1 VIDEGVC
8 DSIYLHKKLWTDD
21 IEDISQGRRLVMPLS
36 KNFRRSPVFFSVLL
50 SFAFLHGAGLFPTS
64 AIAQES
70 GRPLAIR
77 NVRIFDGS
85 RVLAEDTVIVRNGK
99 IAEIGKR
106 LSLPA
111 DAQVID
117 GDGETLL
124 PGLID
129 AHTHVFGEAL
139 KQALIFG
146 VTTEL
151 DMFTDYRMAAEV
163 RKQQAAGKSL
173 DAADLFSAGT
183 LVTAPKG
190 HGTEYGISI
199 PTINGPDEAQA
210 FVDARIAEGSDY
222 IKIIYD
228 DGSTYGLHIP
238 TISKATMAAVVAA
251 AHRRGK
257 LAVVHIGS
265 LQDARDAIDA
275 GADGLAHLFV
285 DRAPDEDF
293 GKFVAAHHAFVV
305 ATLTVLESVS
315 GVASG
320 ASLITDPNLG
330 PYISRADAANLSK
343 SFPVRTGVKPSYAF
357 AEEAVRQVKAAR
369 VPLLAGTDAPNPGT
383 AHGASLHRELE
394 LLVNAGLTPIEALAA
409 ATSLPAE
416 QFHLKDRGRIAVGLR
431 ADLLLVKGDPTTDI
445 KATRNI
451 IGVWKLGVPADR
463 MAYLAVIK
471 KEKSAVEQERQSPA
485 PAGSEFGMV
494 SDFEEK
500 PTAKFGFGWTVST
513 DSVMGG
519 KSTAEYKV
527 VPDGAHGSK
536 GSLLITGEITQDF
549 AYPWAGA
556 MFFPGAAPMQ
566 PVNLAS
572 KKEIT
577 FWAKGDG
584 KTYRIMLF
592 AKSGGMIPPTQS
604 FIAGPEWKEYRFS
617 LSQFNGMDGHD
628 LMGLLFAGGPASG
641 KFAFQIDDVRFQ

>member
-1 VIDEGVC
+1 M
-8 DSIYLHKKLWTDD
+8 H
-21 IEDISQGRRLVMPLS
+21 LS
-36 KNFRRSPVFFSVLL
+36 KIFRRSSVFFSLL
-50 SFAFLHGAGLFPTS
+50 LAFAFLHGAGLFPPL

-70 GRPLAIR
+70 GRPLVIR

-99 IAEIGKR
+99 IAGIGKR

-117 GDGETLL
+117 GTGQTLL

-275 GADGLAHLFV
+275 GADGLAHLFI
-285 DRAPDEDF
+285 DRQPEPDF
-293 GKFVAAHHAFVV
+293 GRFVATHHAFVV

-315 GVASG
+315 GTASG

-330 PYISRADAANLSK
+330 PYISLGDAANLRK
-343 SFPVRTGVKPSYAF
+343 SFPKGPGVTSSYAT
-357 AEEAVRQVKAAR
+357 AEEAVRQLKAAH
-369 VPLLAGTDAPNPGT
+369 VPILAGTDAPNPGT
-383 AHGASLHRELE
+383 AHGASIHRELE
-394 LLVNAGLTPIEALAA
+394 LLVNAGLTPMEALAA

-416 QFHLKDRGRIAVGLR
+416 QFHLKDRGRIATGLR
-431 ADLLLVKGDPTTDI
+431 ADLLLVKGDPTKDI

-451 IGVWKLGVPADR
+451 VGVWKLGVPADR
-463 MAYLAVIK
+463 TAYLTAINK
-471 KEKSAVEQERQSPA
+471 GKSAVEQERQSPA
-485 PAGSEFGMV
+485 PAGSESGIV
-494 SDFEEK
+494 SDFEEEK
-500 PTAKFGFGWTVST
+500 PIAKFGFGWTVST
-513 DSVMGG
+513 DSVAGG

-527 VPDGAHGSK
+527 VPEGAHGSK

-549 AYPWAGA
+549 AFPWAGA

-566 PVNLAS
+566 PANLAS

-592 AKSGGMIPPTQS
+592 AKSGGAIPPTES
-604 FIAGPEWKEYRFS
+604 FVAGPEWKEYRFS

-628 LMGLLFAGGPASG
+628 LMGLLFAGGTAPG

>member
-1 VIDEGVC
+1 M
-8 DSIYLHKKLWTDD
+8 
-21 IEDISQGRRLVMPLS
+21 RLVMRLS
-36 KNFRRSPVFFSVLL
+36 KICRRSSLFCSVLL
-50 SFAFLHGAGLFPTS
+50 SFVLLHGAGMCPPL
-64 AIAQES
+64 ILAQES
-70 GRPLAIR
+70 SKPLVIR

-85 RVLAEDTVIVRNGK
+85 RVLAEDTVIIRNGK
-99 IAEIGKR
+99 IAKIGKK
-106 LSLPA
+106 LAVPA

-117 GDGETLL
+117 GTGQTLL

-129 AHTHVFGEAL
+129 AHTHVYGEAL

-163 RKQQAAGKSL
+163 RKQQAAGGNL

-190 HGTEYGISI
+190 HGTEYGFPI
-199 PTINGPDEAQA
+199 PTINAPDEAQA

-228 DGSTYGLHIP
+228 DGSAYGLHFP
-238 TISKATMAAVVAA
+238 TISKATLAAVVAA
-251 AHRRGK
+251 AHKRGK
-257 LAVVHIGS
+257 LAVVHIGT
-265 LQDARDAIDA
+265 LQDARDAIEV

-285 DRAPDEDF
+285 DRAPDADF
-293 GKFVAAHHAFVV
+293 GKFVAEHHAFVV
-305 ATLTVLESVS
+305 GTLTVLESVS
-315 GVASG
+315 GTASG
-320 ASLITDPNLG
+320 ASLITDPNLA
-330 PYISRADAANLSK
+330 PYISLENAANLK
-343 SFPVRTGVKPSYAF
+343 QSFPVHPGVKLSYAF
-357 AEEAVRQVKAAR
+357 AEEAVRQLKAAR
-369 VPLLAGTDAPNPGT
+369 VPILAGTDAPNPGT

-394 LLVNAGLTPIEALAA
+394 LLVQAGLTPLEALAS
-409 ATSLPAE
+409 ATSLPAQ
-416 QFHLKDRGRIAVGLR
+416 QFHLKDRGRIAQGLR
-431 ADLLLVKGDPTTDI
+431 ADLLLVKGDPTSDI

-451 IGVWKLGVPADR
+451 VGVWKLGVAADR
-463 MAYLAVIK
+463 QSYLAVVQK
-471 KEKSAVEQERQSPA
+471 QKAESEKETRATAVS
-485 PAGSEFGMV
+485 GSGMV
-494 SDFEEK
+494 SDFEAEK
-500 PTAKFGFGWTVST
+500 PTASFGFGWSVST
-513 DSVMGG
+513 DSVAGG

-527 VPDGAHGSK
+527 VSGGAHDSK

-566 PVNLAS
+566 PANLAS

-592 AKSGGMIPPTQS
+592 AKSGGSIPPTQS
-604 FIAGPEWKEYRFS
+604 FVAGTEWKEYRFQ

-628 LMGLLFAGGPASG
+628 LTGLLFTGGPALG

>member
-1 VIDEGVC
+1 M
-8 DSIYLHKKLWTDD
+8 H
-21 IEDISQGRRLVMPLS
+21 LS
-36 KNFRRSPVFFSVLL
+36 KIFRRSSVFFSLL
-50 SFAFLHGAGLFPTS
+50 LTFAFLHGAGLFPPL

-70 GRPLAIR
+70 GRPLVIR

-85 RVLAEDTVIVRNGK
+85 RVLAEDTVIVRNGR

-117 GDGETLL
+117 GTGQTLL

-275 GADGLAHLFV
+275 GADGLAHLFI
-285 DRAPDEDF
+285 DRQPEPDF
-293 GKFVAAHHAFVV
+293 GRFIATHHAFVV

-315 GVASG
+315 GTASG

-330 PYISRADAANLSK
+330 PYISLGDAANLRK
-343 SFPVRTGVKPSYAF
+343 SFPKGSGVTSSYAT
-357 AEEAVRQVKAAR
+357 AEEAVRQLKAAH
-369 VPLLAGTDAPNPGT
+369 VPILAGTDAPNPGT
-383 AHGASLHRELE
+383 AHGASIHRELE

-416 QFHLKDRGRIAVGLR
+416 QFHLKDRGRIATGLR
-431 ADLLLVKGDPTTDI
+431 ADLLLAKGDPTTDI

-451 IGVWKLGVPADR
+451 VGVWKLGVPADR
-463 MAYLAVIK
+463 TAYLTAIER
-471 KEKSAVEQERQSPA
+471 EKSAVEQERQSPA
-485 PAGSEFGMV
+485 PAGSESGIV
-494 SDFEEK
+494 SDFKEEK
-500 PTAKFGFGWTVST
+500 PTAKFGFGWAVST
-513 DSVMGG
+513 DSVAGG

-527 VPDGAHGSK
+527 VPEGAHGSK

-566 PVNLAS
+566 PANLAS

-577 FWAKGDG
+577 FWAKRDG

-592 AKSGGMIPPTQS
+592 AKSGGAIPPTQN
-604 FIAGPEWKEYRFS
+604 FVAGPEWKEYRFS

-628 LMGLLFAGGPASG
+628 LMGLLFAGGTAPG

>member
-1 VIDEGVC
+1 M
-8 DSIYLHKKLWTDD
+8 
-21 IEDISQGRRLVMPLS
+21 RLGMHPS
-36 KNFRRSPVFFSVLL
+36 KIFRRSSFFGSVLL
-50 SFAFLHGAGLFPTS
+50 SFMLLHGAGLFPTLTL
-64 AIAQES
+64 AQES
-70 GRPLAIR
+70 GRPLVIR
-77 NVRIFDGS
+77 NVRIFDGF

-99 IAEIGKR
+99 IAEIGKT
-106 LSLPA
+106 LSVPA

-117 GDGETLL
+117 GTGDTLL

-163 RKQQAAGKSL
+163 RKQQAAGRSL

-190 HGTEYGISI
+190 HGTEFGIAI

-238 TISKATMAAVVAA
+238 TISKATMTAVVAA

-285 DRAPDEDF
+285 DRAPDKDF
-293 GKFVAAHHAFVV
+293 GKFVAEHHAFVV

-315 GVASG
+315 GTASG
-320 ASLITDPNLG
+320 ASLIADPNLG
-330 PYISRADAANLSK
+330 PYISLANAANLSK
-343 SFPVRTGVKPSYAF
+343 SFPVRAGVKPSYAF
-357 AEEAVRQVKAAR
+357 AEEAVRQVKAAH

-394 LLVNAGLTPIEALAA
+394 LLVNAGLTPLEALAA
-409 ATSLPAE
+409 ATSLPAA

-451 IGVWKLGVPADR
+451 AGVWKLGVPADR
-463 MAYLAVIK
+463 MAYLAVIE
-471 KEKSAVEQERQSPA
+471 KEKSAIAQERQSPA
-485 PAGSEFGMV
+485 PAGSESGMV
-494 SDFEEK
+494 SDFEEAQ
-500 PTAKFGFGWTVST
+500 PTAKFGIGWTTST
-513 DSVMGG
+513 DSVAGG
-519 KSTAEYKV
+519 KSTAEYKI

-556 MFFPGAAPMQ
+556 MFFTGAAPMQ
-566 PVNLAS
+566 PVNLSS

-592 AKSGGMIPPTQS
+592 AKSGGAIPPAQS
-604 FIAGPEWKEYRFS
+604 FVAGTEWKEYRFS
-617 LSQFNGMDGHD
+617 LSQFGGMDGHD
-628 LMGLLFAGGPASG
+628 LMGLLFAGGTAPG
-641 KFAFQIDDVRFQ
+641 KFALQIDDVRFQ